1 MTVWRG
7 RGRFRT
13 GLVHYGVYI
22 RRWQGYQESFRRESE
37 EVGGWRWMGEL
48 VGVEEGVVR
57 SSSRVTARCF
67 PSSRRAWGQQ
77 QRPNTPDTHYT
88 YIYTSRPSAGLR
100 HTHTSVSHHAAL
112 LLSDDDGIVVDH
124 HHHACQSQRERER
137 WNNKKID
144 DGPDCGAEPKCKNQD
159 GRARQKYIY
168 IYIYKQRLLMD
179 GRSRRSVRVAVLSAS
194 LVPALLQLLPAR
206 LQAPAR
212 VCHPVPPP
220 LFSQTLNVFFFVPV
234 APLLACVRA
243 CGWRPSTPN
252 SSPHLLQGG
261 FPPYFFFL
269 LLFLLHPSP
278 PSVSVGGD
286 VGREK
291 KERKEGRYRPSQQC
305 FCCWCCLV
313 ARGRRWKTSDSSAPT
328 LDRTCWSG
336 VQCGPQLF
344 SLSLQSPSSSIV
356 L

>member
-100 HTHTSVSHHAAL
+100 HTHTRVSVIMLRCCCLMMMGL
-112 LLSDDDGIVVDH
+112 LLIIIIT
-124 HHHACQSQRERER
+124 HAKVKERERERERER

-144 DGPDCGAEPKCKNQD
+144 DGAETTCKNQD

-168 IYIYKQRLLMD
+168 IYIYKQRLLMN

-220 LFSQTLNVFFFVPV
+220 LFSQTLNVFF
-234 APLLACVRA
+234 
-243 CGWRPSTPN
+243 
-252 SSPHLLQGG
+252 
-261 FPPYFFFL
+261 
-269 LLFLLHPSP
+269 LFL
-278 PSVSVGGD
+278 
-286 VGREK
+286 
-291 KERKEGRYRPSQQC
+291 
-305 FCCWCCLV
+305 
-313 ARGRRWKTSDSSAPT
+313 
-328 LDRTCWSG
+328 
-336 VQCGPQLF
+336 
-344 SLSLQSPSSSIV
+344 
-356 L
+356 

>member
-1 MTVWRG
+1 
-7 RGRFRT
+7 
-13 GLVHYGVYI
+13 
-22 RRWQGYQESFRRESE
+22 
-37 EVGGWRWMGEL
+37 
-48 VGVEEGVVR
+48 
-57 SSSRVTARCF
+57 
-67 PSSRRAWGQQ
+67 
-77 QRPNTPDTHYT
+77 
-88 YIYTSRPSAGLR
+88 
-100 HTHTSVSHHAAL
+100 
-112 LLSDDDGIVVDH
+112 
-124 HHHACQSQRERER
+124 
-137 WNNKKID
+137 
-144 DGPDCGAEPKCKNQD
+144 
-159 GRARQKYIY
+159 
-168 IYIYKQRLLMD
+168 MD